1 MGKLLILILALI
13 LVLVIL
19 PGDLRDWCVMQFN
32 TLMAGVSDCG
42 DGSYRA
48 IMPHVTYQVI

>member
-19 PGDLRDWCVMQFN
+19 PGDVRDWCVMQFN
-32 TLMAGVSDCG
+32 TLMAG
-42 DGSYRA
+42 A
-48 IMPHVTYQVI
+48 IDSGNGASLANISAVTFQII

>member
-19 PGDLRDWCVMQFN
+19 PGDIRDWCVMQFN
-32 TLMAGVSDCG
+32 TLMAGIFDSNG
-42 DGSYRA
+42 GISLA
-48 IMPHVTYQVI
+48 TIAPAMYQVI